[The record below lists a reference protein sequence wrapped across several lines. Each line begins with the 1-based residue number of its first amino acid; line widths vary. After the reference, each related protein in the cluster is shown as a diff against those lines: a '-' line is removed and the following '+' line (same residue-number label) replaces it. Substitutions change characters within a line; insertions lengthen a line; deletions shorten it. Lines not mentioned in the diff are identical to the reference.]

1 MFVTLCEVN
10 SNGVKFFSEGSLLQ
24 KKKIQKKKKLSTA
37 SRSELPAKEE
47 KKRDKKKRTPV
58 FTFEKVNLIYDSTL
72 SPNDL
77 FWWLATTI
85 KEER

>member
-24 KKKIQKKKKLSTA
+24 KKKKKFWAQLAEANYPQKKKK
-37 SRSELPAKEE
+37 RGIRKNGHW
-47 KKRDKKKRTPV
+47 V

-72 SPNDL
+72 STNDL